1 VTTSPTGTVQPGL
14 GGLRRADLPGLEA
27 LALDADGAGL
37 EVDIRHPEAEQ
48 LPYAQA

>member
-27 LALDADGAGL
+27 LPLDADGAGL
-37 EVDIRHPEAEQ
+37 EVDVRDLEAEQ
-48 LPYAQA
+48 LTYSQA